1 MAGGGP
7 GLMDIADDGDGA
19 MDMDDVTL
27 PHEDFFDEFADC
39 FEDFLARKSRFELF
53 DAFV

>member
-1 MAGGGP
+1 MN
-7 GLMDIADDGDGA
+7 IADDGDGG
-19 MDMDDVTL
+19 MDVDDVTL

-39 FEDFLARKSRFELF
+39 FEDFLAQKFSSFELF